1 LYICKKQNLKRIS
14 KIHDRFFKQIFSYLD
29 VMRVFIEQTFPDYIV
44 NKLNLNTL
52 VNDTNSYID
61 GKLKENFSDLVYTCF
76 SNTNLELK
84 IALLF
89 EHKSKAI
96 DYPQFQLM
104 NYIEKI
110 GETCQK
116 QGKKRVFVLPIIFY
130 HGQEKWIKTE
140 LHQYYGKMDD
150 VFKRFIPT
158 FDYILI
164 DTSELTDEKI
174 KNYKL
179 YELQISLYLFKYIFN
194 KEELK
199 LKFDIFFAQNK
210 QLTKNEE
217 VFMLTF
223 LEYLENNLNKD
234 DMETVFEKVN
244 DYTTSEGNI
253 FVENYNKRIREE
265 GMEKEK
271 INNIKILLVNKILT
285 VDEIANLF
293 NVTLEYVM
301 KIKNSL

>member
-1 LYICKKQNLKRIS
+1 LKRIS
-14 KIHDRFFKQIFSYLD
+14 KIHYRFFKQIFSYLE
-29 VMRVFIEQTFPDYIV
+29 VMRTFIEQTFPDYIV

-76 SNTNLELK
+76 SINNLELK

-96 DYPQFQLM
+96 DYPHFQLM
-104 NYIEKI
+104 KYIEKI
-110 GETCQK
+110 GENCEK

-130 HGQEKWIKTE
+130 HGKEKWSKKE
-140 LHQYYGKMDD
+140 LHEYYGKVDD
-150 VFKRFIPT
+150 EFKRFIPN

-164 DTSELTDEKI
+164 DTLELTDEKI

-179 YELQISLYLFKYIFN
+179 YELQISLFLFKYIFN

-199 LKFDIFFAQNK
+199 QKFDIFFAKNK
-210 QLTKNEE
+210 SLTKNEE
-217 VFMLTF
+217 IFMLTF
-223 LEYLENNLNKD
+223 LEYLENNLNSD
-234 DMETVFEKVN
+234 DMEKVIEKVN
-244 DYTTSEGNI
+244 DYTTIEGNI
-253 FVENYNKRIREE
+253 FVENFKQRYF
-265 GMEKEK
+265 EKGIEQGIEK
-271 INNIKILLVNKILT
+271 GIEQERTKNIKILLKNNILT
-285 VDEIANLF
+285 EVEIVNLY
-293 NVTLEYVM
+293 NVTLEYVL